1 MADDNVNSDYTVDSS
16 DPTNLNVNVSVNV
29 DAGKSGNGPEIQ
41 DIKTVL
47 ENQAKATSEAQKS
60 AQAQSAENAKN
71 EKASRD
77 SLGTVLNEIKNTLI
91 SLNSSAQNIAK
102 AVGSSASGSSEA
114 SSSTSAKNPGA
125 LASAEDNE
133 LVAAFE
139 TKKFQTNY
147 AYTLSEALKTTFAD
161 SAVQESLKKA
171 LSQGAEENASSSSDA
186 GILDSQK
193 TEIAALP
200 NDELAKLAEKLQET
214 IVSVGDKISEASSFG
229 TEYLALMIEDVKKI
243 LKESNEAA
251 EFNTEILD
259 DSIGKLNESLKETKK
274 NEKESTEKTAKASP
288 ERKGDETSKI
298 AQAISE
304 SAEKNSEVAVET
316 AKAKEEIDGLIIGGF
331 ADQMK
336 VGNVKIEDWF
346 EETEK
351 FVNKILEENSAANG
365 DVDQNLIDEIDK
377 IVSDIEG
384 QTTSLENESSEPT
397 ETSEGEDKKTE
408 GEEEAEGDKEEA
420 GDEEDEEASDEEGEE
435 GEEEAEGD
443 EEEEE
448 NTLEKTRNKSAAAK
462 SKVPILE
469 RIVKSFISEPK
480 SASST
485 IENIEK
491 EKKTSKAQKDGESSP
506 IVKKQNKL
514 AKENPE
520 GIFKEK
526 LSMKGSSSSNAGF
539 WKKLFVVCG
548 KFNSLLSSISHHLE
562 MLTYSYKLKNDE
574 IKVSADE
581 AEKRKQYEQKA
592 EGKGSGESKSGS
604 SGGELLGSI
613 GNALKSL
620 PGALIG
626 ALSKAKLKMIIQIV
640 SIVAFL
646 GYSIYK
652 MFKNPELMKKI
663 GNLIKTGAIKLFNF
677 IKDFLNKAS
686 GIAIVVAGVVAAIA
700 MMWIF
705 GPYGLLV
712 AGIATIMALM
722 YRYREKIADFI
733 IKIGQFLSKAWH
745 NIMVKLRAVP
755 DKFKEAMSKIWERIK
770 GFFSSAAEKVK
781 NFFLDFLS
789 KIPIIGKYFK
799 KQAQDEAADEAVK
812 KAEADSM
819 KAKAEEEQKSMSEKM
834 DEEHLKAVQ
843 TPAVREPE
851 PKAQTRTPEA
861 ESKTTYRQ
869 PASIERQ
876 ASVKTD
882 APKTVAR
889 HDRLERRNDRR
900 SATTE
905 ERRSN
910 VKETSAREER
920 RTERETRSDVA
931 RVERRSNVKE
941 TSAREERRTERE
953 TRSDVARVE
962 RRTDTSAEEKKVQ
975 KLSAEEL
982 KTKMITAL
990 LSKQVNFQKA
1000 GFVKQNVISKLLVA
1014 IAEMVKKLVEL
1025 KSRDDP
1031 AKTAIELAKMAKAK
1045 AKETYNA
1052 AKDKV
1057 KSFFGF
1063 KKKEEP
1069 KAEQPIASEVTVS
1082 SIAPEVAKEAEIK
1095 AESKDAGVTPIVN
1108 PDSISSYVNK
1118 VDESNASS
1126 TTTNIDASKS
1136 VASNIGIETTVSTDS
1151 SSIVTNAAVVNENIE
1166 NMKREAAISAAQS
1179 AESASELE
1187 NEEESSGPDYT
1198 KLVNALPLAIAQGL
1212 ATYFTNRHIKLTTDD
1227 GEDAL
1232 EVEADD
1238 TPTAI

>member
-1 MADDNVNSDYTVDSS
+1 M
-16 DPTNLNVNVSVNV
+16 
-29 DAGKSGNGPEIQ
+29 
-41 DIKTVL
+41 
-47 ENQAKATSEAQKS
+47 
-60 AQAQSAENAKN
+60 
-71 EKASRD
+71 
-77 SLGTVLNEIKNTLI
+77 
-91 SLNSSAQNIAK
+91 
-102 AVGSSASGSSEA
+102 
-114 SSSTSAKNPGA
+114 
-125 LASAEDNE
+125 
-133 LVAAFE
+133 
-139 TKKFQTNY
+139 
-147 AYTLSEALKTTFAD
+147 SEALKTTFAD

-186 GILDSQK
+186 GIPD
-193 TEIAALP
+193 TEKAVVAAASAEENAALVGKLQDTITSTG
-200 NDELAKLAEKLQET
+200 NAIVEGALAASGAGELAAAAK
-214 IVSVGDKISEASSFG
+214 VGES
-229 TEYLALMIEDVKKI
+229 I
-243 LKESNEAA
+243 LNATLDTAA
-251 EFNTEILD
+251 AIKGNTATSDENLN
-259 DSIGKLNESLKETKK
+259 KLNESLNSLGK
-274 NEKESTEKTAKASP
+274 NAKESTEKTAQAST
-288 ERKGDETSKI
+288 EWKSDETSKI
-298 AQAISE
+298 DQTVSE
-304 SAEKNSEVAVET
+304 SAEENNEVTVET
-316 AKAKEEIDGLIIGGF
+316 AKEKEAIDGLVIAGF

-336 VGNVKIEDWF
+336 VGNVKLEDWF
-346 EETEK
+346 EETEN
-351 FVNKILEENSAANG
+351 FVNKVLEDNAIAKG
-365 DVDQNLIDEIDK
+365 DVDQSVVDALDK
-377 IVSDIEG
+377 LAEEVSSTLKDIG
-384 QTTSLENESSEPT
+384 GNESAEAPAASE
-397 ETSEGEDKKTE
+397 EGEASIASEEAAGAEGGEAEGK
-408 GEEEAEGDKEEA
+408 GEEEEK
-420 GDEEDEEASDEEGEE
+420 
-435 GEEEAEGD
+435 
-443 EEEEE
+443 
-448 NTLEKTRNKSAAAK
+448 TLGKTRNSSDATAESNVVPLEREVKSSAAAPKSAA
-462 SKVPILE
+462 
-469 RIVKSFISEPK
+469 
-480 SASST
+480 ST
-485 IENIEK
+485 IEGLEK
-491 EKKTSKAQKDGESSP
+491 DKKVSSAQKDGEVSP
-506 IVKKQNKL
+506 IPK
-514 AKENPE
+514 AKN
-520 GIFKEK
+520 GIGQKEAK
-526 LSMKGSSSSNAGF
+526 SEIHKEQLKMPKGSDDPKRYSVVLNILGGLMKILTSIFDCIKNIFSGVKESTNVAKAEAKDKKSSSQF
-539 WKKLFVVCG
+539 KKASTVAQAKAAAKSGGGIGSAIG
-548 KFNSLLSSISHHLE
+548 KS
-562 MLTYSYKLKNDE
+562 LKN
-574 IKVSADE
+574 
-581 AEKRKQYEQKA
+581 
-592 EGKGSGESKSGS
+592 
-604 SGGELLGSI
+604 
-613 GNALKSL
+613 L
-620 PGALIG
+620 PGALAG
-626 ALSKAKLKMIIQIV
+626 AMSKAKLGMIIQIV
-640 SIVAFL
+640 SIIAFL

-663 GNLIKTGAIKLFNF
+663 GNLIKTGAIKLFGF

-733 IKIGQFLSKAWH
+733 IKMGQYLSKAWH
-745 NIMVKLRAVP
+745 NIMVKLKAVP
-755 DKFKEAMSKIWERIK
+755 DKFKEAMSNIWEKIK
-770 GFFSSAAEKVK
+770 GFFSSAADKVK

-819 KAKAEEEQKSMSEKM
+819 KAKAEEEQKSIGEKM

-869 PASIERQ
+869 PANIERQ

-882 APKTVAR
+882 APKTTTR

-900 SATTE
+900 SATVE

-910 VKETSAREER
+910 VKETRAREDKRLEK
-920 RTERETRSDVA
+920 ETRSDVA

-941 TSAREERRTERE
+941 TNTREDKRIEKE
-953 TRSDVARVE
+953 TRTDVAVAE

-1000 GFVKQNVISKLLVA
+1000 GFVKQNVISKLLIA

-1069 KAEQPIASEVTVS
+1069 KAEQPTASEVTVNTA
-1082 SIAPEVAKEAEIK
+1082 APEAAKEAEIK
-1095 AESKDAGVTPIVN
+1095 AETKEAGVTPIVN
-1108 PDSISSYVNK
+1108 PDSIASYVNK

-1126 TTTNIDASKS
+1126 TTNIDASKS
-1136 VASNIGIETTVSTDS
+1136 VASSTGIETTVTTDS
-1151 SSIVTNAAVVNENIE
+1151 SSIVTNAAVVNENVE

-1187 NEEESSGPDYT
+1187 NEEESTGPDYT

-1238 TPTAI
+1238 SPTAI

>member
-931 RVERRSNVKE
+931 RVERR
-941 TSAREERRTERE
+941 
-953 TRSDVARVE
+953 
-962 RRTDTSAEEKKVQ
+962 TDTSAEEKKVQ